1 MVKKI
6 PQKDPSA
13 KKTPLT
19 KKRTASKKEDDPP
32 KTVPPEKKKRRK
44 KRKKKKKSTFFRTL
58 FLFLLILSSF
68 GILAGFGGAYF
79 IYTKYSVDLPDVKTL
94 KDYHPSTITQV
105 YSDADELIA
114 QFFVEKRI
122 IVPIEKIPLLLKQA
136 TLAVEDSNFYSHF
149 GIDPKAISRAMIT
162 NFKAGRVVEGGSTIT
177 QQLAKTLFLTP
188 QKKLERKIREAILSV
203 RLEQFFT
210 KDEIL
215 GTYLNQ
221 IYYGHGTYGVEAASR
236 NYFGKHVEELTIEE
250 CAMIAALPKAPNN
263 YSPYRNMK
271 KAKKRRN
278 HAIRRMG
285 TLGFITPEEEKRA
298 LDTPVILNKMK
309 GDLNKTPYFTEYIRR
324 WIQDKYG
331 SSKLYRA
338 GLKVYTTVNL
348 EYQLAA
354 QRAIKENLRIADKR
368 YGYRGPLESVDPTL
382 PKSLIIQKTRALN
395 EFDKGKIPNED
406 DLFKGIV
413 TEVSDD
419 EALIQIGAGEGIIEL
434 EDMKWARPP
443 NVKLDGRYQKI
454 SRVSEALSP
463 GDVVLLKVLGM
474 RPDGIFTLSLEQ
486 EPEVESG
493 LISISPATG
502 HIKAMVGGYDFSR
515 SEFNRALQAVRQP
528 GSAFK
533 PIVFAAGI
541 ENGFTPA
548 SIIVDSPVIFKETEY
563 TFDKWK
569 PVNFE
574 KKFYGPTSIRTALT
588 HSRNVVTIKL
598 LQKIGVQRGIEFARK
613 LGIKSLLEENLSI
626 ALGSSGMTLFDIT
639 AAYAIF
645 ANMGS
650 KIEPTGIRYIKD
662 RDDKILYRPETF
674 PQQVIA
680 PGVAYITT
688 SLMES
693 VVQHGTGKKVR
704 VLNRPVAGKTGTT
717 NDFIDAWF
725 LGYTPELATGVWVG
739 KDKDEPLGYNET
751 GSRAAI
757 PIWLQYMQSA
767 LQDAP
772 IKNFPTPDDVLFLKI
787 DKETGKQVNFGDKK
801 GSFEVFMKDNLP
813 ERTFGAPSSP
823 KQETY

>member
-6 PQKDPSA
+6 PKKDPS
-13 KKTPLT
+13 KKKVP
-19 KKRTASKKEDDPP
+19 RPKKEDIPEKVAPPP
-32 KTVPPEKKKRRK
+32 KKKRK
-44 KRKKKKKSTFFRTL
+44 KRKKKKKSSFFKIL
-58 FLFLLILSSF
+58 LLFLLILSSF

-79 IYTKYSVDLPDVKTL
+79 IYSKYSKDLPDVKTL
-94 KDYHPSTITQV
+94 KDYEPSTITQV

-114 QFFVEKRI
+114 QFYVEKRV
-122 IVPIEKIPLLLKQA
+122 IVPIEKIPVTLKQA

-149 GIDPKAISRAMIT
+149 GIDPKAIFRAMIT

-177 QQLAKTLFLTP
+177 QQLSKTLFLTP

-203 RLEQFFT
+203 RLEQFFS

-215 GTYLNQ
+215 GIYLNQ

-278 HAIRRMG
+278 HAIRRMAH
-285 TLGFITPEEEKRA
+285 LGFISPEQEKTA
-298 LDTPVILNKMK
+298 LESPIILKKMK
-309 GDLNKTPYFTEYIRR
+309 GDLNKTPYFSEYIRR
-324 WIQDKYG
+324 WIQEKYG

-338 GLKVYTTVNL
+338 GLKVFTTVNL
-348 EYQLAA
+348 DYQLAA

-368 YGYRGPLESVDPTL
+368 YGYRGPLESIDPTL
-382 PKSLIIQKTRALN
+382 PKSLIVQKTRALN
-395 EFDKGKIPNED
+395 EFDKGKIPNPD

-413 TEVSDD
+413 IEVGPE
-419 EALIQIGAGEGIIEL
+419 EALVQIGAGEGIIEL
-434 EDMKWARPP
+434 ADMEWARTP

-454 SRVSEALSP
+454 NRVDQALSA
-463 GDVVLLKVLGM
+463 GDVILLKVTGL
-474 RPDGIFTLSLEQ
+474 RPDGFFALSLEQ

-493 LISISPATG
+493 LISLDPSTG

-533 PIVFAAGI
+533 PIVFAAGM

-574 KKFYGPTSIRTALT
+574 KKFYGPTSLRTALT

-598 LQKIGVQRGIEFARK
+598 LQNIGVQKGIEFARK

-645 ANMGS
+645 ANLGS

-662 RDDKILYRPETF
+662 RNEKTLYKPEVV
-674 PQQVIA
+674 PQQVIS

-693 VVQHGTGKKVR
+693 VVQHGTGKKVK

-725 LGYTPELATGVWVG
+725 LGYTPELTTGVWVG

-767 LQDAP
+767 LKDAP
-772 IKNFPTPDDVLFLKI
+772 IKNFKAPDDVLFLKI
-787 DKETGKQVNFGDKK
+787 DKKTGKQVNFGDPK
-801 GSFEVFMKDNLP
+801 GSFEVFMRDNLP
-813 ERTFGAPSSP
+813 ERTFDIPSSL
-823 KQETY
+823 KQEVY

>member
-6 PQKDPSA
+6 PQKDPSE
-13 KKTPLT
+13 KKTPLPR
-19 KKRTASKKEDDPP
+19 KRKTSKKEDDPK
-32 KTVPPEKKKRRK
+32 KTVPPEKKKRKK
-44 KRKKKKKSTFFRTL
+44 KRKKKKSSFFKTL

-79 IYTKYSVDLPDVKTL
+79 IYTKYSEGLPDVKTL

-114 QFFVEKRI
+114 QFYVEKRI
-122 IVPIEKIPLLLKQA
+122 MVPIEKIPLLLKQA
-136 TLAVEDSNFYSHF
+136 TMAVEDSNFYSHF
-149 GIDPKAISRAMIT
+149 GIDLKAISRAMIT

-177 QQLAKTLFLTP
+177 QQLSKTLFLTP

-285 TLGFITPEEEKRA
+285 TLGFITPEEEKKA

-338 GLKVYTTVNL
+338 GLKVFTTVNL

-354 QRAIKENLRIADKR
+354 QRAIKENLRSADKR
-368 YGYRGPLESVDPTL
+368 YGYRGPLESIDPTL

-413 TEVSDD
+413 TEVSKD

-434 EDMKWARPP
+434 SDMQWARPP

-454 SRVSEALSP
+454 SRVDQALSP

-598 LQKIGVQRGIEFARK
+598 LQKIGVQRGIEFAKK
-613 LGIKSLLEENLSI
+613 LGINSLLEENLSI

-662 RDDKILYRPETF
+662 RDDKILYKPEVF

-693 VVQHGTGKKVR
+693 VVQHGTGKKVK

-725 LGYTPELATGVWVG
+725 IGYTPELATGVWVG

-772 IKNFPTPDDVLFLKI
+772 IKNFPMPDDVLFLKI
-787 DKETGKQVNFGDKK
+787 DKKTGKQVNFGDKK
-801 GSFEVFMKDNLP
+801 GSFEVFMRDNLP
-813 ERTFGAPSSP
+813 ERTFGSASSP
-823 KQETY
+823 KQEGY